1 MPDRKRIGI
10 FLFDGLAWAGGYYYV
25 LSTIKAFNTLP
36 DNEKPHLTVFH
47 FSKESLASVTE
58 LNYPYISY
66 LPIEVTCTL
75 TERIVNKLYRTVIGK
90 NIFSPK
96 PYNKNVVDF
105 VFPYNYLTNYPSL
118 ENLRKIYWIPDF
130 QHLYYPDFFSEKLL
144 KRRADNIKNIS
155 EKSDSLVL
163 SSESA
168 FADYKKHYPNYKN
181 KIYVVRFASMLP
193 DISSINWDTTAAKHN
208 ITDPYFFSPNQFWKH
223 KNHIVVLKAVNL
235 LKAKNINITVLFSG
249 HEDDPRDKEYVT
261 GLKKYILD
269 NHLEAN
275 IRFLGFL
282 DRKEQLK
289 ILQNAMAVVQPS
301 LFEGWS
307 TVVEDSKA
315 LNQFVI
321 ASALDVH
328 KEQLKE
334 NCLFFD
340 PLNEQG
346 LADILEQYIAAP
358 PVKKLNDYSIN
369 IGQYATILKNLA
381 ASAIGQ

>member
-1 MPDRKRIGI
+1 MAERKRIGI
-10 FLFDGLAWAGGYYYV
+10 FLFDGVAWAGGYYYV
-25 LSTIKAFNTLP
+25 LSTIKAFNVLP
-36 DNEKPHLTVFH
+36 DNEKPHITVFY
-47 FSKESLASVTE
+47 FSKESLAPVIE
-58 LNYPYISY
+58 LKYPYINY

-75 TERIVNKLYRTVIGK
+75 AERIVNKITRTITGK

-96 PYNKNVVDF
+96 PYNRSIIDYI
-105 VFPYNYLTNYPSL
+105 FPYNYLTSYPSL
-118 ENLRKIYWIPDF
+118 ENLKKIYWIPDF

-144 KRRADNIKNIS
+144 KRRGDNIKNIS

-163 SSESA
+163 SSQSA
-168 FADYKKHYPNYKN
+168 FNDYKKYYPNYRN
-181 KIYVVRFASMLP
+181 KIFVVTFASMLP
-193 DISSINWDTTAAKHN
+193 DITSLNWDSIAAKHRIN
-208 ITDPYFFSPNQFWKH
+208 GPYFFSPNQFWKH
-223 KNHIVVLKAVNL
+223 KNHIVVLKAVKL

-249 HEDDPRDKEYVT
+249 HEDDPRDKEYVN

-269 NHLEAN
+269 NDLTSN

-289 ILQNAMAVVQPS
+289 ILQNALAVIQPS

-328 KEQLKE
+328 KEQLKN

-340 PLNEQG
+340 PLKEEA
-346 LADILEQYIAAP
+346 LAHVLEKCLEEKP
-358 PVKKLNDYSIN
+358 LKHLNDYGVN
-369 IGQYATILKNLA
+369 ILHYATLLKSL
-381 ASAIGQ
+381 SANSQD